1 MFMLFMAVEAGL
13 RCLFRFGLC
22 FGCRRRKA
30 IIAGTVDY
38 ASMMAIKEIITNR
51 RCSNNN
57 KKKKKKK
64 TLSVFFPSKEYIIK
78 EVTVNYLFFFSSDY
92 L

>member
-1 MFMLFMAVEAGL
+1 MFMAVEAGL

-57 KKKKKKK
+57 KKKTKKK
-64 TLSVFFPSKEYIIK
+64 TLSVFFSLQRINNKRSNGK
-78 EVTVNYLFFFSSDY
+78 LSLFF
-92 L
+92 LV